1 MVKKRNRRTRK
12 KYKKRGGEDKV
23 KACNDRL
30 KEKFPNK
37 GLIWRRT
44 KCAEDSS
51 FGTESPSKP
60 SAQPIAQQ
68 KEPTELKQPSGVESV
83 IAPLEEEPEQPTQ
96 PVQGPG
102 VQSVIAPLEEEPKK
116 PKIQKSQKMKD
127 RVSALEKKFG
137 ETDRQKGRK
146 ALRTTVGSCR
156 AAVDKNGNKYYY
168 NEAKETTRDP
178 TDEVCHPKDG
188 IEKTGNISGD
198 CIGARYK
205 GGEEY
210 WYHPTKQF
218 STHNKNHPL
227 CHSVEGIY
235 KTGVDSDVPLTP
247 GFKVNK
253 SVTQKPQPQES
264 KKIEE
269 ENKSNVECSEL
280 SNTKC
285 KKSDNCELV
294 TKKIKGNLNNKKN
307 KVKKCLPKKK
317 GGKRTKRKKSRKK
330 RKKSRKRRR

>member
-253 SVTQKPQPQES
+253 SVTSKTTTARIQK
-264 KKIEE
+264 
-269 ENKSNVECSEL
+269 N
-280 SNTKC
+280 
-285 KKSDNCELV
+285 
-294 TKKIKGNLNNKKN
+294 
-307 KVKKCLPKKK
+307 
-317 GGKRTKRKKSRKK
+317 
-330 RKKSRKRRR
+330 RRRK